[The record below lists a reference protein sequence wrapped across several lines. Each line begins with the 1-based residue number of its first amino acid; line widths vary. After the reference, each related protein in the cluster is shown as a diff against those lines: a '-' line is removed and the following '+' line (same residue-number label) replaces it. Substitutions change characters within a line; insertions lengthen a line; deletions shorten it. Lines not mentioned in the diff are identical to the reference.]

1 MRRASRV
8 RIFEARH
15 ADLPGCGA
23 TRIASPPSRSAGGS
37 RENPHRSRGGWTS
50 PTRNPRRGTPS
61 AHRSRRPGTTATG
74 LSEETSSPTPH
85 TRHDLGAHRPRKAS
99 RPRGGRSSTK
109 DRAVHNPSVPS
120 RRRSYLPIGRSPGN
134 SPVQSLKRN
143 STTSS
148 SRNTLSWRVSA
159 AVLNV
164 DRRRSPTTPTMHL
177 TSARRR
183 HQRHLGSISI
193 EFQLK
198 LREDVGHC
206 VPDRLAWTVVNRPEG
221 VRSILADLRPIDEL
235 GFGSIRGHT
244 ESR

>member
-37 RENPHRSRGGWTS
+37 RENPHRSRGGCTS

-143 STTSS
+143 STAIRANVTNLAKYSRASSGRARSTSS
-148 SRNTLSWRVSA
+148 
-159 AVLNV
+159 
-164 DRRRSPTTPTMHL
+164 RRSVRERN
-177 TSARRR
+177 SAR
-183 HQRHLGSISI
+183 SVSVSP
-193 EFQLK
+193 
-198 LREDVGHC
+198 LRSEVT
-206 VPDRLAWTVVNRPEG
+206 ARP
-221 VRSILADLRPIDEL
+221 
-235 GFGSIRGHT
+235 
-244 ESR
+244 